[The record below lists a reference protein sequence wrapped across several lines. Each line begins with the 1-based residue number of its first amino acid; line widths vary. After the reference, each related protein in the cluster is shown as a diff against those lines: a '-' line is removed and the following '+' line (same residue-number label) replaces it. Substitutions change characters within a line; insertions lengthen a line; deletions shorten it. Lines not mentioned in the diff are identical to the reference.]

1 MSPRPVFNPV
11 RLPSYAPFVGGS
23 FGKPGPFF
31 NNPSRVGGSFG
42 KPGPF
47 FHNPSRVGGSFG
59 KPGPFFNNPPL
70 VGGSDGRS
78 PDEGG

>member
-31 NNPSRVGGSFG
+31 NNPSRVGGS
-42 KPGPF
+42 
-47 FHNPSRVGGSFG
+47 
-59 KPGPFFNNPPL
+59 
-70 VGGSDGRS
+70 DGRS